1 MQCVCIDISCEIT
14 FFDFIEDVELNM
26 QFQHNRI
33 PLNTQIDWF
42 TISWSLHFRD
52 VKSMDFLFF
61 IQQLGYRV
69 EIAISQQ
76 ILERIIQQF
85 LDKIM
90 YTTKQIRK
98 DVYLIRQIVS
108 NL

>member
-1 MQCVCIDISCEIT
+1 
-14 FFDFIEDVELNM
+14 
-26 QFQHNRI
+26 
-33 PLNTQIDWF
+33 
-42 TISWSLHFRD
+42 
-52 VKSMDFLFF
+52 MDFLFF

-85 LDKIM
+85 LDTIM

-98 DVYLIRQIVS
+98 DV
-108 NL
+108 